1 MFVGL
6 QRSEVMAKP
15 SFLLSPTG
23 VQRMQRKITG
33 EKHQKD
39 AKQTLSGF
47 STA

>member
-15 SFLLSPTG
+15 SFFLSPTG
-23 VQRMQRKITG
+23 VQRKITG

-39 AKQTLSGF
+39 AKQTLSGI